1 MDVGLGQT
9 RPGVPGAPEAA
20 VILLDS
26 NAVIWLLKRHH
37 RTRTL
42 ERASQLYLS
51 PSTVLEMQILAEAGR
66 LDLPLGA
73 VALTQDPRW
82 LLDEPPAMKWFAAA
96 TDVSWTRDPFDRL
109 IVAHARVRGWK
120 LATSDG
126 MLLEQLP
133 ASEVLPL

>member
-1 MDVGLGQT
+1 M
-9 RPGVPGAPEAA
+9 
-20 VILLDS
+20 ILLDS
-26 NAVIWLLKRHH
+26 NAVIWLLKGHP
-37 RTRTL
+37 RTRAL
-42 ERASQLYLS
+42 ERAAQLYLS

-66 LDLPLGA
+66 LHLPLGA
-73 VALTQDPRW
+73 VAVTQDPRW

-96 TDVSWTRDPFDRL
+96 ADLSWTRDPFDRL

-126 MLLEQLP
+126 MLLDQLP